1 MSSLIA
7 KIEALLLSYPE
18 PLTIKQLGLLL
29 SDDKPLD
36 KNKIKQVLLDI
47 QSCCQLS
54 GYELVEVA
62 SGWRFQIKSKYSQLV
77 NRLWQEKPQKY
88 SKAFLEILAIIAYK
102 QPITRAEIESVRG
115 ITVSSQ
121 IMKTLLEQQWIKVV
135 AQKEVIG
142 RPNMY
147 GTTRFFLDY
156 FNLKTI
162 NDLPPLPEIE
172 QMDNFDSV
180 YDA

>member
-7 KIEALLLSYPE
+7 QIEVLLLSSPE

-36 KNKIKQVLLDI
+36 KKIILQALLDI
-47 QSCCQLS
+47 QHSCQHS
-54 GYELVEVA
+54 GHELVEVA

-77 NRLWQEKPQKY
+77 NRLWQQKPQKY
-88 SKAFLEILAIIAYK
+88 SKAFMEILAIIAYK

-121 IMKTLLEQQWIKVV
+121 ILKSLLEQQWIKVV
-135 AQKEVIG
+135 GQKEVIG
-142 RPNMY
+142 RPNIY
-147 GTTRFFLDY
+147 ATTRFFLDY
-156 FNLKTI
+156 FNLKAI
-162 NDLPPLPEIE
+162 NDLPPLPEIKD
-172 QMDNFDSV
+172 MATLDSV

>member
-1 MSSLIA
+1 MSSLLA
-7 KIEALLLSYPE
+7 QIEVLLLSSPE

-36 KNKIKQVLLDI
+36 KKIILQALLDI
-47 QSCCQLS
+47 QKSCQHS

-77 NRLWQEKPQKY
+77 NRLWQQKPQKY
-88 SKAFLEILAIIAYK
+88 SKAFMEILAIIAYK

-121 IMKTLLEQQWIKVV
+121 ILKSLLEQQWIK
-135 AQKEVIG
+135 KEEMKNIQCG
-142 RPNMY
+142 SR
-147 GTTRFFLDY
+147 
-156 FNLKTI
+156 
-162 NDLPPLPEIE
+162 
-172 QMDNFDSV
+172 Q
-180 YDA
+180 